1 MMSAGELA
9 GKQRIV
15 WLDVLRVL
23 SAFAIVFLHTSSVYL
38 DGLIPYGTFSWFGAD
53 LYLAASRYAVPV
65 FVMISGVFFLNP
77 GKDITIKNIYGKYV
91 PRMLTVLLGWA
102 FIRTAMAGT
111 ALDGVP
117 AGAWASSFFTSVKM
131 YWFLPMIIGL
141 YLITPVLRAVT
152 ALNNRKLLVY
162 FMTLSVVLAM
172 CVPVAEGIQLYY
184 FPKAV
189 PVTDFTNLLKLPCLI
204 FGAHFVF
211 GYYAYTY
218 DLSRRAKTAL
228 YVCAI
233 ASWLLI
239 AAGTYVFFKE
249 PASKMFFF
257 SMHGASLS
265 PLTFLTGA
273 AVFVFCKDRLG
284 RIGFSAAASS
294 FIRRLAYYSLGV
306 YMLHII
312 LVEAA
317 VRFGMFKYVSFVPV
331 VMIPLAALVI
341 FAVSNAIIAGLYRM
355 KWFRRYFL

>member
-1 MMSAGELA
+1 MSAEELA
-9 GKQRIV
+9 KKRRIV

-38 DGLIPYGTFSWFGAD
+38 DGLVSYGTFNWFGAD

-91 PRMLTVLLGWA
+91 WRMLTVLLGWA
-102 FIRTAMAGT
+102 LIRTVVAGA

-117 AGAWASSFFTSVKM
+117 DGAWASSFFTSVKI

-141 YLITPVLRAVT
+141 YLFTPVLRAMT
-152 ALNNRKLLVY
+152 ALHGRKLLIY
-162 FMTLSVVLAM
+162 FMVLSVVLAM
-172 CVPVAEGIQLYY
+172 CVPVAEGIELYY

-189 PVTDFTNLLKLPCLI
+189 PVTDFTNLIKLPCLI

-218 DLSRRAKTAL
+218 DVSRRAKTAL
-228 YVCAI
+228 Y
-233 ASWLLI
+233 ASAVAAWLLM
-239 AAGTYVFFKE
+239 AAGSYVFFKE

-284 RIGFSAAASS
+284 RIDFSAAVAS

-312 LVEAA
+312 LVETA
-317 VRFGMFKYVSFVPV
+317 VHFGLFNYVNFVPV
-331 VMIPLAALVI
+331 VMIPLVALVI
-341 FAVSNAIIAGLYRM
+341 FIVSNAVIAGLYKM
-355 KWFRRYFL
+355 TWFRRYFL